1 MDWVTQGNWKST
13 YNDSGVVIID
23 DGTSNASYA
32 TVTPSH
38 QNNNVWSSSTT
49 DIRAL
54 QKLSTSTGRIAA
66 DWYSSNSFYV
76 DIKFSDQL
84 IHQVAIYCLDWNNK
98 GRAET
103 IKVLD
108 ANTNT
113 VLDSRSVSSFSK
125 GVYLVW
131 NVSGHVKLQI
141 TKNGGNNAVISGVF
155 VN

>member
-1 MDWVTQGNWKST
+1 VTRTAALSVNPVSPTTSASFLRMDWVTQGNWKST
-13 YNDSGVVIID
+13 YNDNGVVIIG

-38 QNNNVWSSSTT
+38 QNYNVWSSSTT

-84 IHQVAIYCLDWNNK
+84 IHQVAIYCLDWNN
-98 GRAET
+98 
-103 IKVLD
+103 
-108 ANTNT
+108 
-113 VLDSRSVSSFSK
+113 
-125 GVYLVW
+125 
-131 NVSGHVKLQI
+131 
-141 TKNGGNNAVISGVF
+141 
-155 VN
+155 